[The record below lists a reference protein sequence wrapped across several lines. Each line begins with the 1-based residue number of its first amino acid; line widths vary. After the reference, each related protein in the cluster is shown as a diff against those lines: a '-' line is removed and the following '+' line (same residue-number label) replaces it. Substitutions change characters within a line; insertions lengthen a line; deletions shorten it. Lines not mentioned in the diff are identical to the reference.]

1 MKDAKTFLIRYLN
14 SKAGPEKAGLN
25 DDFLKSGLIDSLQF
39 IIMVGDVEKK
49 FKIKF
54 SEKDLQSDSMRT
66 INGLVKII
74 NRLQ

>member
-14 SKAGPEKAGLN
+14 SKAGSEKTGLN

-49 FKIKF
+49 FKIRF